1 MNDFLTTHSAMANF
15 VIVLVACAAFP
26 AASSLAANRQL
37 QDSALSLTGP
47 HRYRATRRDIFSLL
61 PLLTSTSAAAD
72 DSRSTVTLR
81 LNSPD
86 QKAGLKLGEVTIG
99 SPPRTAVAVE
109 RVLPGGVAERAGV
122 QAGVV
127 LLDFSNAKS
136 VADRLHNGPYPI
148 DLNFYNLAAG
158 GDAFG
163 DLGKPLVTAQDALEL
178 AKSTTTTT
186 PESGEKFVIR
196 VLKQPPAS
204 CGIQSRRGDVLEIN
218 YEARIMTAN
227 GPIYDSS
234 GQRGTGLPYQFVLGS
249 GDMIPGVDRGMYD
262 MCPGE
267 ARLLEIPPVL
277 GYGPRAS
284 KLFDIPNGSR
294 LFWTVELVTVN
305 SAQKGDERTRDELEG
320 RAW

>member
-1 MNDFLTTHSAMANF
+1 MVNI
-15 VIVLVACAAFP
+15 VIVLAACAVFP
-26 AASSLAANRQL
+26 VASSLSASPQL
-37 QDSALSLTGP
+37 RDSSLTGLN
-47 HRYRATRRDIFSLL
+47 RYRATRRDFFSLL
-61 PLLTSTSAAAD
+61 PLITATAAEAA

-99 SPPRTAVAVE
+99 NPPRTAVAVE
-109 RVLPGGVAERAGV
+109 RVLPGGLAERAGV

-136 VADRLHNGPYPI
+136 VADRIRIGPYPI
-148 DLNFYNLAAG
+148 DLKFYNLAAG

-178 AKSTTTTT
+178 AKSTTATTT
-186 PESGEKFVIR
+186 EESEEKFVIR

-218 YEARIMTAN
+218 YEARIKSSN

-234 GQRGTGLPYQFVLGS
+234 AQRGTGLPYQFVLGS
-249 GDMIPGVDRGMYD
+249 GDMIPGVDKGMYE

-284 KLFDIPNGSR
+284 KLFGIPSGSR
-294 LFWTVELVTVN
+294 LFWTVEVVTVN
-305 SAQKGDERTRDELEG
+305 SVQKGDERTRDELEG